1 MLVTELLITPVWH
14 QITDGTQDA
23 KIHVLQ
29 GVLYTSDLLAQ
40 HDITEKYCV
49 VTKHSVINSSH
60 PVWCRSPWRG
70 TRISVS
76 I

>member
-1 MLVTELLITPVWH
+1 MSVTEFLITPVWH

-23 KIHVLQ
+23 KIHVLK
-29 GVLYTSDLLAQ
+29 GVLYTCYMLAQ